1 MVHVKKGKKVLLD
14 GDTKKK
20 LKNGGLVRTWEVIG
34 EIGKRATG
42 KEGARKRETALADA
56 KKLICKDDKERKK
69 KRKKEK
75 KEKNKRKK
83 KTLHFSF
90 SFLLVIV
97 SSLLSQLCFHLLEGQ
112 MPLEGKKRGRRME
125 RVKHVE
131 RPPPPVHNIRD
142 SFILKK

>member
-1 MVHVKKGKKVLLD
+1 M
-14 GDTKKK
+14 
-20 LKNGGLVRTWEVIG
+20 RTWEVIG

-75 KEKNKRKK
+75 KEKKKEKKRKK

-112 MPLEGKKRGRRME
+112 MPLEGKKGE
-125 RVKHVE
+125 EDGK
-131 RPPPPVHNIRD
+131 
-142 SFILKK
+142 S